1 MTKWNL
7 HSQIKGALR
16 RVMSRSPMV
25 KECREQSVH
34 PINKGPR
41 GGKQFVCVA
50 CGECFSGNNIQIDHI
65 NPVVP
70 VDKSLQEMTWTQ
82 LVKRMFCSTN
92 NLQVLCLD
100 CHKLKTK
107 QEREL
112 RKEHKKRAKDL
123 INLKSKKGTGD

>member
-34 PINKGPR
+34 AINKGPR

-50 CGECFSGNNIQIDHI
+50 CGGCFSGNNIQIDHI